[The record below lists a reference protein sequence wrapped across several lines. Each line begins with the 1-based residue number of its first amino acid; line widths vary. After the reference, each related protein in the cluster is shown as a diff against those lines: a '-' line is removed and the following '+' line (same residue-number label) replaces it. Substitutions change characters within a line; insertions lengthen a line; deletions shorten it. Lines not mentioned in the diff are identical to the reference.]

1 MRSSDWGSD
10 VCSSVLSAA
19 VRPPSATKARLGGD
33 EFVAM
38 LAFEPAARAD
48 IDVLAGQLVAALETP
63 VASDAQQ
70 IRIAGSLG
78 IALADHAG
86 ATLETRVCQSDISIY
101 PSKEKGRKP
110 AIRHETRPEM
120 ALLVLHKPKHG
131 IHTRLPPRPVTPLSS
146 PT

>member
-1 MRSSDWGSD
+1 MRISAWSSD
-10 VCSSVLSAA
+10 VCSSDLIAAERIAA
-19 VRPPSATKARLGGD
+19 VLPPSATKARLGGD

-70 IRIAGSLG
+70 IRIGGSLG

-86 ATLETRVCQSDISIY
+86 VTMETLVRQADIAMY
-101 PSKEKGRKP
+101 HCKEKGRN
-110 AIRHETRPEM
+110 RSEE
-120 ALLVLHKPKHG
+120 
-131 IHTRLPPRPVTPLSS
+131 HTSELQSLMRNSYAGFCLKK
-146 PT
+146 

>member
-1 MRSSDWGSD
+1 MRISAWSSD
-10 VCSSVLSAA
+10 VCSSDLIAAERIAA
-19 VRPPSATKARLGGD
+19 VLPPSATKARLGGD

-70 IRIAGSLG
+70 IRIGGSLG

-86 ATLETRVCQSDISIY
+86 VTMETLVRQADIAMY
-101 PSKEKGRKP
+101 HCKEKGRKRP
-110 AIRHETRPEM
+110 IWFETGMERSEERRVGKGCVRTGRSRGAPEQ
-120 ALLVLHKPKHG
+120 
-131 IHTRLPPRPVTPLSS
+131 
-146 PT
+146 